1 MIKNKNNKNSKQ
13 VEEKKTV
20 MPRSLKIIL
29 IAVIILVVLTCV
41 SIVVAVIVNENKL
54 GAENIRTK
62 LYYINN
68 GTHTVDYELRSIA
81 KSEDKDKQLG
91 IVSQELLQG
100 SKSANQ
106 TLEIPSEV
114 QIQSMD
120 LDGSTLTLDLSK
132 SFNDLTQDKK
142 IMSLAALVYT
152 FTETEFV
159 TDVTITVDGSDIAPR
174 SDFNRES
181 VRLNP
186 SIDPEKTNWQMV
198 KLYFVDASG
207 EKLVAEERS
216 IEVKQSLTLE
226 YQIVDQLLAG
236 PEDSSFKSTIPAETK
251 IKDIKT
257 EDGICYVNL
266 SGEFINKNAGSEQS
280 TALMVYSIVNSLTEL
295 ENVNRVQFLIEGE
308 KVEGIHSNF
317 DFSKPFDRNQQIL
330 E

>member
-1 MIKNKNNKNSKQ
+1 
-13 VEEKKTV
+13 
-20 MPRSLKIIL
+20 
-29 IAVIILVVLTCV
+29 
-41 SIVVAVIVNENKL
+41 
-54 GAENIRTK
+54 
-62 LYYINN
+62 
-68 GTHTVDYELRSIA
+68 
-81 KSEDKDKQLG
+81 
-91 IVSQELLQG
+91 
-100 SKSANQ
+100 
-106 TLEIPSEV
+106 
-114 QIQSMD
+114 
-120 LDGSTLTLDLSK
+120 
-132 SFNDLTQDKK
+132 
-142 IMSLAALVYT
+142 
-152 FTETEFV
+152 
-159 TDVTITVDGSDIAPR
+159 
-174 SDFNRES
+174 
-181 VRLNP
+181 
-186 SIDPEKTNWQMV
+186 MV